1 VRPSAR
7 RILIQTSGKRR
18 SVRFSV
24 VGLVSVMVELALCYR
39 ACEWRSVRLCRGK
52 RTTLGLMAGSG
63 ICDNVLVAS
72 AIEWPPWL
80 GLEPATVW
88 EYLVAGSP
96 YFTIAPTLSLILI
109 WTDNRFVLLLIVVS
123 PGAGQTWPKPASQ
136 YPSPNFAEFSD
147 CALQQ
152 SRHPLQHGLS
162 SQECLVKHLGKG
174 AAYE

>member
-1 VRPSAR
+1 
-7 RILIQTSGKRR
+7 
-18 SVRFSV
+18 
-24 VGLVSVMVELALCYR
+24 
-39 ACEWRSVRLCRGK
+39 
-52 RTTLGLMAGSG
+52 MAGSG

-123 PGAGQTWPKPASQ
+123 RGGPNLAEASQ
-136 YPSPNFAEFSD
+136 PI
-147 CALQQ
+147 
-152 SRHPLQHGLS
+152 PLTKFC
-162 SQECLVKHLGKG
+162 EKF
-174 AAYE
+174 

>member
-123 PGAGQTWPKPASQ
+123 RGGPNLAEASQ
-136 YPSPNFAEFSD
+136 PIPLTKFCRIFRLCLAAISPPPSAR
-147 CALQQ
+147 LK
-152 SRHPLQHGLS
+152 LS
-162 SQECLVKHLGKG
+162 GMLSE
-174 AAYE
+174 APW